1 MTRKIQLSPSL
12 MTMDLDQFKEQITF
26 LNDKVNS
33 FHIDVMDGHFVPN
46 ITLSL
51 PGSWNRYARSPM
63 CR

>member
-33 FHIDVMDGHFVPN
+33 FHIDVMDGHFVP
-46 ITLSL
+46 TSPSL